1 MYNHLVSI
9 SNVTVKQEEITNNLL
24 RYLSLNYLYFFI
36 FFTSRFEYGSGVFIF
51 GFLMSGF
58 HNNLV
63 FCLFCHRM
71 LDSRDQYG
79 LGETRKWGTG
89 QTVRGCLKIG
99 YQDKITRWQIIISLS
114 V

>member
-1 MYNHLVSI
+1 MYNQLVFP
-9 SNVTVKQEEITNNLL
+9 NDVTVKQEEITSNLQ
-24 RYLSLNYLYFFI
+24 RYLSLNYLYFFY
-36 FFTSRFEYGSGVFIF
+36 FFTSRLEYGSAVFIF
-51 GFLMSGF
+51 GFLVSGF

-79 LGETRKWGTG
+79 LRETRKWGTG